1 MKKSLVKILTGVALA
16 ATLVLSGCAGIVSEK
31 AYDDDAVVDRAA
43 STAASLSTGTI
54 SSNQTYG
61 DFTLLATSSK
71 TVKVVSSSAS
81 YGGTSYSKAWDLGG
95 GADGVA
101 ATYRA
106 FKVSLSSGDTVKA
119 VVNANS
125 ARTLQFSNGS
135 KVVASADVGTSAS
148 QFSYTATA
156 SGTYYL
162 YSKSSA
168 MRVFSI
174 EKTSGSS
181 SSSSGSSSSSS
192 GSSSSGS
199 SSSSSSAISFK
210 PTSLSTGSVTSNTT
224 YGSFQVLASSDK
236 PVQIVNSSLTYN
248 SNSYTKALD
257 LKGGFAG
264 TKPTYR
270 AVKFDAASG
279 ATISVVAKA
288 GATRTLQLSDGS
300 SVLKSVS
307 VGTSATLLSYTTT
320 KSGTYYVYSSGS
332 AISIYEI
339 YVSAAGSSSSS
350 SGSSSSG
357 SSSSGSSS
365 SGSSSSGSSSS
376 GSSSSSSGSGLS
388 NTSGTTQSGVGTR
401 SRLTEITNKS
411 QIKSYIYCTSASE
424 ITSALNSV
432 AGGAAVVIK
441 AGTYK
446 FSSPITISSSN
457 NGSSSAMKYVMA
469 EPGSANKVIFDFS
482 GESLSD
488 SNRGI
493 QIFGD
498 YWHFFGIN
506 VTGAGDNGMYIG
518 GNNNIVEL
526 CVFYANRD
534 SGLQIAREKS
544 SMSSMSDW
552 PANNLILNCTAYD
565 NADPATGENADGFAC
580 KLTCGNGNVFDGCIA
595 YCNCD
600 DGWDLYAK
608 EATGSIGVV
617 TIKNCVA
624 YNNGRLTTNSSYAN
638 GDMNGFKLGGS
649 NGKVPTAHVVTNCL
663 AVGNGHDGFT
673 DNGNGGALN
682 VSYCTS
688 YGNAKVNFNF
698 YRTNKGKFDHMLT
711 LAPKSSDKYG
721 TSSVASTIS
730 NSVYFTNSKYFYIS
744 SAASITN
751 GQKDFSTTISAPS
764 TTATTL
770 ATNSSVHT
778 SYRNSDGTIKLSG
791 YTNSSY
797 SGHSFGSQA
806 ATVKG
811 ISLK

>member
-1 MKKSLVKILTGVALA
+1 MKKSILKGIGVFALA
-16 ATLVLSGCAGIVSEK
+16 ASLILSGCSNITVSESNSES
-31 AYDDDAVVDRAA
+31 AVSAERAA
-43 STAASLSTGTI
+43 STASGLSTGTI
-54 SSNQTYG
+54 SSNTTYG

-106 FKVSLSSGDTVKA
+106 FKVSLNSGDTVKA

-174 EKTSGSS
+174 EKTS
-181 SSSSGSSSSSS
+181 SSSSSS

-199 SSSSSSAISFK
+199 SSSGSSSSGSSSSTSDSAISFK
-210 PTSLSTGSVTSNTT
+210 PTSLSAGSVTSSTT

-236 PVQIVNSSLTYN
+236 PVAIVNSSLSYN

-376 GSSSSSSGSGLS
+376 SSGSGLS
-388 NTSGTTQSGVGTR
+388 NTGSTTQSGVGTR

-424 ITSALNSV
+424 ITSAINSV

-498 YWHFFGIN
+498 YWHFYGIN

-552 PANNLILNCTAYD
+552 PSNNLILNCTAYD

-730 NSVYFTNSKYFYIS
+730 NSVYFTNSKYYYIS

-764 TTATTL
+764 TTATSL
-770 ATNSSVHT
+770 ACNSSVHT
-778 SYRNSDGTIKLSG
+778 SYRNADGTIKLSG

>member
-1 MKKSLVKILTGVALA
+1 MYSYSADSADNVVTKVT
-16 ATLVLSGCAGIVSEK
+16 TYAGRVE
-31 AYDDDAVVDRAA
+31 
-43 STAASLSTGTI
+43 G
-54 SSNQTYG
+54 G
-61 DFTLLATSSK
+61 DFQYSF
-71 TVKVVSSSAS
+71 SSSADTS
-81 YGGTSYSKAWDLGG
+81 YDIDNTLKSKLQSYTGATTATNTANTSSSSGGTSD
-95 GADGVA
+95 
-101 ATYRA
+101 
-106 FKVSLSSGDTVKA
+106 SSG
-119 VVNANS
+119 
-125 ARTLQFSNGS
+125 
-135 KVVASADVGTSAS
+135 
-148 QFSYTATA
+148 
-156 SGTYYL
+156 
-162 YSKSSA
+162 
-168 MRVFSI
+168 
-174 EKTSGSS
+174 
-181 SSSSGSSSSSS
+181 GSSSSSS

-199 SSSSSSAISFK
+199 SSSGSSSSGSSSSGSSSSGSSSSGSAISLK
-210 PTSLSTGSVTSNTT
+210 AGSYSTGSLTSTQT
-224 YGSFQVLASSDK
+224 YGSFQVLATSDK
-236 PVQIVNSSLTYN
+236 PVQIVNSSLSYN
-248 SNSYTKALD
+248 GNSYTKAFD
-257 LKGGFAG
+257 LKGGFSG

-279 ATISVVAKA
+279 ATISVVATA
-288 GATRTLQLSDGS
+288 GASRTLQLSDGS
-300 SVLKSVS
+300 SILKKVT

-339 YVSAAGSSSSS
+339 YVSAAGSSSGSSS

-376 GSSSSSSGSGLS
+376 GSSTSSGSGLS
-388 NTSGTTQSGVGTR
+388 NTGSTTQSGVGTR

-411 QIKSYIYCTSASE
+411 QIKSYIYCQSASD
-424 ITSALNSV
+424 ITAAFTKVS
-432 AGGAAVVIK
+432 GGAAIVIK

-446 FSSPITISSSN
+446 FSSGITIASSN

-469 EPGSANKVIFDFS
+469 EPGSVNKVILDFS
-482 GESLSD
+482 GQSLSD

-493 QIFGD
+493 SVFGD
-498 YWHFFGIN
+498 YWHFYGLN

-518 GNNNIVEL
+518 GNNNIVER
-526 CVFYANRD
+526 CVFYKNRD

-565 NADPATGENADGFAC
+565 NADPSTGENADGFAC

-663 AVGNGHDGFT
+663 SANNGHDGFT

-688 YGNAKVNFNF
+688 YNNAKVNFNF

-711 LAPKSSDKYG
+711 LSPKNSDKYG
-721 TSSVASTIS
+721 TSDVASTIS
-730 NSVYFTNSKYFYIS
+730 NSVYFTNSKYYYIS
-744 SAASITN
+744 SATSIKS

-764 TTATTL
+764 ASATTL
-770 ATNSSVHT
+770 DCNANVHT
-778 SYRNSDGTIKLSG
+778 NYRNSDGTIKLSG

-797 SGHSFGSQA
+797 SGHKFGSQA

>member
-1 MKKSLVKILTGVALA
+1 MKKSLVKVLAGVALA

-31 AYDDDAVVDRAA
+31 AYDDVVVDRGT
-43 STAASLSTGTI
+43 SSAASLSTGTI
-54 SSNQTYG
+54 TSNTTYG

-71 TVKVVSSSAS
+71 AVKITSNSAS
-81 YGGTSYSKAWDLGG
+81 YSGTTYAKAWDLQG

-101 ATYRA
+101 PTYRA
-106 FKVSLSSGDTVKA
+106 FKVSLSSGDKLTA
-119 VVNANS
+119 IVNANS
-125 ARTLQFSNGS
+125 SRTLQLSNGS
-135 KVVASADVGTSAS
+135 KVVADLAVTSTTA

-162 YSKSSA
+162 YSKSSS
-168 MRVFSI
+168 MRVYSLT
-174 EKTSGSS
+174 KTSGSS
-181 SSSSGSSSSSS
+181 SSSGSSS
-192 GSSSSGS
+192 GSSS

-210 PTSLSTGSVTSNTT
+210 PTSLSTGSVTSDTT
-224 YGSFQVLASSDK
+224 YGSFQVLASSEK

-248 SNSYTKALD
+248 SNNYTKALD

-279 ATISVVAKA
+279 ATISVVATA

-320 KSGTYYVYSSGS
+320 KAGTYYVYSSGS

-357 SSSSGSSS
+357 SSSGSSS

-411 QIKSYIYCTSASE
+411 QIKSYIYCTSASQ
-424 ITSALNSV
+424 ITSAFNSV
-432 AGGAAVVIK
+432 SGGAAIVIA

-469 EPGSANKVIFDFS
+469 EPGSTNKVIFDFS

-493 QIFGD
+493 QVFGD
-498 YWHFFGIN
+498 YWHFYGIN

-518 GNNNIVEL
+518 GNNNIVER

-552 PANNLILNCTAYD
+552 PANNLILNCTSYD

-711 LAPKSSDKYG
+711 LAPKNSDKYG
-721 TSSVASTIS
+721 TSDVASTIS
-730 NSVYFTNSKYFYIS
+730 NSVYYTNSKYFYIS
-744 SAASITN
+744 SATSIKN

-770 ATNSSVHT
+770 ACNSSVHT
-778 SYRNSDGTIKLSG
+778 SYRNADGTIKLSG

-811 ISLK
+811 ITLK